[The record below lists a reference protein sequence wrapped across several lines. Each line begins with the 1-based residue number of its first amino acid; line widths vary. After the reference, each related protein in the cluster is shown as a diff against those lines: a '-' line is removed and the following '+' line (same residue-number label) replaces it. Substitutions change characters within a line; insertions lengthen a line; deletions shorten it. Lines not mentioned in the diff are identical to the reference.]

1 MSRPL
6 STGFWYRTDL
16 GSAITAKDQVR
27 IRKESTWA
35 TAVTEGSAPCAL
47 QSEKVALSPH

>member
-6 STGFWYRTDL
+6 STGFWYRAGL
-16 GSAITAKDQVR
+16 GSATTAKDRLR
-27 IRKESTWA
+27 IRNWSASA
-35 TAVTEGSAPCAL
+35 TAVTEGSAPGTL